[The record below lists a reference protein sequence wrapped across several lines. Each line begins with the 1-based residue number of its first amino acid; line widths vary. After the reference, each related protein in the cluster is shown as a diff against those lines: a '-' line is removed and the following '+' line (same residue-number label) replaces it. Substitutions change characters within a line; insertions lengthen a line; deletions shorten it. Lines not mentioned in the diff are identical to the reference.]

1 MLLFKKIIVCLF
13 ILSLIG
19 CGFRPLYPG
28 RTNDHTQPTFLTID
42 IAPIKNREG
51 QVLRTELTRHLYSG
65 REQMPA
71 VYRLVTNLSEE
82 KTLFGVKKNAF
93 ATRANLKIVSHFTL
107 FRLLDHAQVF
117 SDSSHITVS
126 YNVLNAEFAS
136 HMTEKQARERGLRAI
151 SENMRTR
158 LAAYLDQKYKK

>member
-13 ILSLIG
+13 MLSLIG

-28 RTNDHTQPTFLTID
+28 LKNGPTQPTFLTID
-42 IAPIKNREG
+42 IAPIKNRQG
-51 QVLRTELTRHLYSG
+51 QVLRTELTRHLYGG
-65 REQMPA
+65 RAQMPA

-82 KTLFGVKKNAF
+82 KTLFGVKKSAF
-93 ATRANLKIVSHFTL
+93 ATRANLKIVSNFTL
-107 FRLLDHAQVF
+107 FRLLGHVHLF
-117 SDSSHITVS
+117 SDTSQITVS
-126 YNVLNAEFAS
+126 YNVLNSEFAS
-136 HMTEKQARERGLRAI
+136 HMTEKQARERGLRAL